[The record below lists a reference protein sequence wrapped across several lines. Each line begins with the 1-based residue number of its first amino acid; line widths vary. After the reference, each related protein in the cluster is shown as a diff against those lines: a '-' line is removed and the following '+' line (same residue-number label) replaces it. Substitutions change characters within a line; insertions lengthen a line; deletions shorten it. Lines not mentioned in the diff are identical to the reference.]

1 MGIKAQDEWESL
13 DEIKK
18 RSGSKVERA
27 GAAQSC
33 RRGAGSKRGKKK
45 KRMKNVLHGGH
56 TDNNTSFMF
65 RFVPL
70 ALPAFFFYSNN
81 AVKTMLGQTMR

>member
-18 RSGSKVERA
+18 SSGSKVERA
-27 GAAQSC
+27 GAAQSY

-45 KRMKNVLHGGH
+45 RMKNGLHGGH
-56 TDNNTSFMF
+56 MDNNTSFMF
-65 RFVPL
+65 RFIPL
-70 ALPAFFFYSNN
+70 ASPAFFFYSNN